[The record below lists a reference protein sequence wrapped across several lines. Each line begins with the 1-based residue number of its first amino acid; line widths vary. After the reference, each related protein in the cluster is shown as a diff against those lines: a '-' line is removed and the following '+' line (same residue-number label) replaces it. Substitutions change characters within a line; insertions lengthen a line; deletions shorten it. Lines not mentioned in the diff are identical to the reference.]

1 MCIAVGCDMRC
12 LIVDDSADFRDAASA
27 MLERAGISVVGKA
40 SNSAEALRYYED
52 LHPDV
57 ALVDIDLGGEDG
69 FALAELLDRVSATST
84 TLAVILV
91 STYAE
96 SDLEEMIDAS
106 PAVGFLQK
114 LSLSPDAIRN
124 LVKVSGPQG
133 KRSPPARQG
142 GRRWRVGVC
151 AHL

>member
-1 MCIAVGCDMRC
+1 MRC

-40 SNSAEALRYYED
+40 SNSAEALKYYED
-52 LHPDV
+52 FHPDV

-69 FALAELLDRVSATST
+69 FVLAEQLDRAST
-84 TLAVILV
+84 PSTLAVILV

-96 SDLEEMIDAS
+96 SDLAEMIDAS

-114 LSLSPDAIRN
+114 FSLSPDAIRD

-133 KRSPPARQG
+133 R
-142 GRRWRVGVC
+142 
-151 AHL
+151 

>member
-1 MCIAVGCDMRC
+1 MRC

-40 SNSAEALRYYED
+40 SNSAEVLRYYED
-52 LHPDV
+52 LHPEV

-69 FALAELLDRVSATST
+69 FELAEQLNRVSTADA
-84 TLAVILV
+84 LAVILV

-96 SDLEEMIDAS
+96 SDMAEMIDTS

-114 LSLSPDAIRN
+114 FSLSPDAIRN
-124 LVKVSGPQG
+124 LLNLTGPQG
-133 KRSPPARQG
+133 R
-142 GRRWRVGVC
+142 
-151 AHL
+151 

>member
-1 MCIAVGCDMRC
+1 MCIAAGCDVRC

-27 MLERAGISVVGKA
+27 MLERAGISVVKA
-40 SNSAEALRYYED
+40 SNSAEALQYYED
-52 LHPDV
+52 FHPDV

-69 FALAELLDRVSATST
+69 FELAEQLDRAGAASH
-84 TLAVILV
+84 LAVILV

-96 SDLEEMIDAS
+96 SDLEEMINAS

-124 LVKVSGPQG
+124 LVNVSGPQG
-133 KRSPPARQG
+133 T
-142 GRRWRVGVC
+142 
-151 AHL
+151 

>member
-1 MCIAVGCDMRC
+1 MRC

-40 SNSAEALRYYED
+40 SNSAEALRFYEE

-57 ALVDIDLGGEDG
+57 ALVDVDLGGEDG
-69 FALAELLDRVSATST
+69 FELAEQLDRMSTPSA
-84 TLAVILV
+84 LAVILV

-96 SDLEEMIDAS
+96 SDLAEMIDTS

-124 LVKVSGPQG
+124 LLRHRAS
-133 KRSPPARQG
+133 R
-142 GRRWRVGVC
+142 
-151 AHL
+151 